1 MMRMISLG
9 KLCVLVGCW
18 LLLPAA
24 PVVAFEPAPDFEK
37 EVAPI
42 LVKRCLECHNSR
54 DANGQLV
61 LTSAD
66 RLALGGEGGEVVL
79 AGDPE
84 ASSLWQ
90 RVHSGEMPPARRGQ
104 SQTLP
109 PAEQDIL
116 KRWIAT
122 GAAWPKGRTLDLFE
136 ATTDVRGG
144 RDFWSLRPVEKAE
157 VPRADLSPIDAFIR
171 ARLDKARLEPAPQA
185 DRKTLIRRVFNDLVG
200 LPPTHAEI
208 EAFAADPEP
217 DAYERLV
224 DDLLARPQFGE
235 RWARHWLDVV
245 RYAETCG
252 YERDQVKPFAWKYR
266 DWVVSAFNT
275 DKPWDRFVLE
285 QLAGDELPDRTADT
299 VVATGFLRLG
309 TWNDEP
315 NDPQEYKYERLED
328 LVHVT
333 SSAFL
338 AYSVKCARCHDH
350 KFDPISQED
359 YYRFANAFW
368 PGSIEPRDGKL
379 LGGPTPEELG
389 TPDVLGWTDV
399 RRNPPPLHL
408 FRKGDPKQPLGVV
421 EPGQLSMVASLANLW
436 EPVDEQAPTTRQRLQ
451 LARWIVDPRNPL
463 TARVVVNRLWQHH
476 FGHGLVTSSNDVGFN
491 GARPTH
497 PELLDWLAADLMEG
511 GWTLKR
517 MHRQMVLSQTYRQA
531 SVHPR
536 QQQYAERDALNTLW
550 WRAERRRRDAE
561 GLRDAMLAVEG
572 SLDLSVGGAS
582 FKPTIAAEALEGL
595 SRKSGA
601 WQASPRSEQHR
612 RSLYIFTQ
620 RSLLPPLMTVF
631 DFSDTTLPC
640 AQRDVTTVA
649 PQALAL
655 LNNEFVHDRSQ
666 TLARRVTA
674 AGGDRPTMVRF
685 AWKLILGREAT
696 GKEVAVG
703 LAHWN
708 QQATALEERAAAT
721 PPSEPAT
728 DLPVRKSLAL
738 HLRADREVETS
749 PEGWVTRWGDTSGQ
763 GHEATSPGEG
773 LAPLWKETGLGGRPA
788 LQFGG
793 ESQFLKLA
801 GPVVAGQEATIF
813 AVATDRALESH
824 REIVSNWN
832 GAAGNSTTSLFVGTT
847 GKGVVRVSDDFTTA
861 GEVSDPTNPFVLTV
875 SLGSQGVAVWQNER
889 ELGRRSSS
897 ISPRNLST
905 AWVVGQQGNI
915 QGEYWKG
922 ELAELIVFDREL
934 TDPERQAI
942 GDYLL
947 TRYAIASREPPVEPV
962 DLGLASLC
970 HVLLNTNE
978 FLYVD

>member
-1 MMRMISLG
+1 
-9 KLCVLVGCW
+9 
-18 LLLPAA
+18 
-24 PVVAFEPAPDFEK
+24 
-37 EVAPI
+37 
-42 LVKRCLECHNSR
+42 
-54 DANGQLV
+54 
-61 LTSAD
+61 
-66 RLALGGEGGEVVL
+66 
-79 AGDPE
+79 
-84 ASSLWQ
+84 
-90 RVHSGEMPPARRGQ
+90 
-104 SQTLP
+104 
-109 PAEQDIL
+109 
-116 KRWIAT
+116 
-122 GAAWPKGRTLDLFE
+122 
-136 ATTDVRGG
+136 
-144 RDFWSLRPVEKAE
+144 
-157 VPRADLSPIDAFIR
+157 VPRTDLAPIDAFIR
-171 ARLDKARLEPAPQA
+171 EKLERAQMEPAPMA
-185 DRKTLIRRVFNDLVG
+185 DRRTLIRRVFNDLIG

-208 EAFAADPEP
+208 EAFAADSNPR
-217 DAYERLV
+217 AYEQLV

-266 DWVVSAFNT
+266 DWVARAFNT
-275 DKPWDRFVLE
+275 DLPWDRFVLE
-285 QLAGDELPDRTADT
+285 QLAGDELPDRTVDS

-328 LVHVT
+328 LVHAT

-399 RRNPPPLHL
+399 RRTPPPLHL

-421 EPGQLSMVASLANLW
+421 EPGQLSMVAELANLW
-436 EPVDEQAPTTRQRLQ
+436 EPVDEQAPTTRRRLQ
-451 LARWIVDPRNPL
+451 LARWIVDRRNPL

-476 FGHGLVTSSNDVGFN
+476 FGHGLVTSPNDFGFN

-497 PELLDWLAADLMEG
+497 PELLDWLAADLMDG
-511 GWTLKR
+511 GWRLKR
-517 MHRQMVLSQTYRQA
+517 LHRQMVLSQTYQQA

-536 QQQYAERDALNTLW
+536 QRQYAERDAANTLW

-572 SLDLSVGGAS
+572 SLHLSLGGPS

-601 WQASPRSEQHR
+601 WQASPRAEQNR

-666 TLARRVTA
+666 ALARRVSTV
-674 AGGDRPTMVRF
+674 GGDRPSQVRA
-685 AWKLILGREAT
+685 AWRMTLGREPT
-696 GKEVAVG
+696 EREVAAG
-703 LAHWN
+703 LAHWRD
-708 QQATALEERAAAT
+708 QELALERRATDAPVT
-721 PPSEPAT
+721 KPAE
-728 DLPVRKSLAL
+728 DLPVRKALAL
-738 HLRADREVETS
+738 HLRADREVETT
-749 PEGWVTRWGDTSGQ
+749 PEGLVTRWGDTSGR
-763 GHEATSPGEG
+763 GHHATSPAPE
-773 LAPLWKETGLGGRPA
+773 LAPLKKLEGLGGRPA
-788 LQFGG
+788 VQFAG
-793 ESQFLKLA
+793 ERQFLHLA
-801 GPVVAGQEATIF
+801 GRVVAGKEATIF
-813 AVATDRALESH
+813 AVATDRGAGSH
-824 REIVSNWN
+824 REILSNWN

-847 GKGVVRVSDDFTTA
+847 GKGLVRVSDDFTTA
-861 GEVSDPTNPFVLTV
+861 GELTDPAGPFVLTV
-875 SLGSQGVAVWQNER
+875 SLGNQGVAVWQNGR
-889 ELGRRSSS
+889 ELARRSTN
-897 ISPRNLST
+897 ISPRNLET

-934 TDPERQAI
+934 TDAEREAV
-942 GDYLL
+942 GRYLL
-947 TRYAIASREPPVEPV
+947 SRYDIPAEEPPPEPV

>member
-1 MMRMISLG
+1 MLRLFSMGAGILLALGLGCGSLAA
-9 KLCVLVGCW
+9 VG
-18 LLLPAA
+18 A
-24 PVVAFEPAPDFEK
+24 EPAPDFEK

-42 LVKRCLECHNSR
+42 LVKRCLECHNAR

-61 LTSAD
+61 LTTAD
-66 RLALGGEGGEVVL
+66 RLARGGEGGEVVL

-84 ASSLWQ
+84 ASPLWQ
-90 RVHSGEMPPARRGQ
+90 RVHSGEMPPPRRGQ
-104 SQTLP
+104 AQTLP
-109 PAEQDIL
+109 AAEQEIL

-122 GAAWPKGRTLDLFE
+122 GATWPTGRTLDLFE

-144 RDFWSLRPVEKAE
+144 RDFWSLRPVTKPE
-157 VPRADLSPIDAFIR
+157 VPRTDLAPIDAFIR
-171 ARLDKARLEPAPQA
+171 EKLERAQWEPAPAA
-185 DRKTLIRRVFNDLVG
+185 DRRTLIRRVFNDLIG

-208 EAFAADPEP
+208 EAFAADPNP
-217 DAYERLV
+217 RAYELLV

-266 DWVVSAFNT
+266 DWVARAFNT
-275 DKPWDRFVLE
+275 DLPWDRFVLE
-285 QLAGDELPDRTADT
+285 QLAGDELPDRTVDS

-328 LVHVT
+328 LVHAT

-399 RRNPPPLHL
+399 RRTPPPLHL

-421 EPGQLSMVASLANLW
+421 EPGQLSMVAELANLW
-436 EPVDEQAPTTRQRLQ
+436 EPVDEQAPTTRRRLQ
-451 LARWIVDPRNPL
+451 LARWIVDRRNPL

-476 FGHGLVTSSNDVGFN
+476 FGHGLVTSPNDFGFN

-497 PELLDWLAADLMEG
+497 PELLDWLAADLMDG
-511 GWTLKR
+511 GWRLKR
-517 MHRQMVLSQTYRQA
+517 LHRQMVLSQTYQQA

-536 QQQYAERDALNTLW
+536 QRQYAERDAANTLW

-572 SLDLSVGGAS
+572 SLSLSLGGPS

-601 WQASPRSEQHR
+601 WQASPRAEQNR

-666 TLARRVTA
+666 ALARRVSTA
-674 AGGDRPTMVRF
+674 GEDRPSQVRA
-685 AWKLILGREAT
+685 AWRLTLGREPTAR
-696 GKEVAVG
+696 ELAAG
-703 LAHWN
+703 LAHWSA
-708 QQATALEERAAAT
+708 QEAALERRAAETTITA
-721 PPSEPAT
+721 PAQ
-728 DLPVRKSLAL
+728 DLPVTQALAL
-738 HLRADREVETS
+738 HLRADREVETT
-749 PEGWVTRWGDTSGQ
+749 PEGLVTRWGDTSGR
-763 GHEATSPGEG
+763 GHHATSPAPE
-773 LAPLWKETGLGGRPA
+773 LAPLKKLEGLGGRPA
-788 LQFGG
+788 VQFAG
-793 ESQFLKLA
+793 ERQFLHLA
-801 GPVVAGQEATIF
+801 GRVVAGKEATIF
-813 AVATDRALESH
+813 AVATDRGAGSH
-824 REIVSNWN
+824 REILSNWN

-847 GKGVVRVSDDFTTA
+847 GKGLVRVSDDFTTA
-861 GEVSDPTNPFVLTV
+861 GELTDPAGPFVLTV
-875 SLGSQGVAVWQNER
+875 SLGNQGVAVWQNGR
-889 ELGRRSSS
+889 ELARRSTN
-897 ISPRNLST
+897 ISPRNLET

-934 TDPERQAI
+934 TDAEREAV
-942 GDYLL
+942 GRYLRS
-947 TRYAIASREPPVEPV
+947 RYDIPAEEPPPEPV

>member
-1 MMRMISLG
+1 MLQLFSKCAGFLLALG
-9 KLCVLVGCW
+9 LGCGALVAVG
-18 LLLPAA
+18 A
-24 PVVAFEPAPDFEK
+24 EPSPDFEK

-42 LVKRCLECHNSR
+42 LVKRCLECHNAR

-61 LTSAD
+61 LTTAD
-66 RLALGGEGGEVVL
+66 RLARGGDGGEVVL

-84 ASSLWQ
+84 ASPLWQ
-90 RVHSGEMPPARRGQ
+90 RVHSGEMPPPRRGQ
-104 SQTLP
+104 SQQLP
-109 PAEQDIL
+109 PAEQEVL
-116 KRWIAT
+116 KRWIAA
-122 GAAWPKGRTLDLFE
+122 GATWPAGRTLDLFE

-144 RDFWSLRPVEKAE
+144 RDFWSLLPVMKPE
-157 VPRADLSPIDAFIR
+157 VPRSDLAPIDAFIR
-171 ARLDKARLEPAPQA
+171 EKLERAQLEPAPAA
-185 DRKTLIRRVFNDLVG
+185 DRRTLIRRVFNDLIG

-208 EAFAADPEP
+208 EAFAADASPR
-217 DAYERLV
+217 AYEHLV
-224 DDLLARPQFGE
+224 DELLARPQFGE

-266 DWVVSAFNT
+266 DWVVRAFNS
-275 DKPWDRFVLE
+275 DLPWDRFVLE
-285 QLAGDELPDRTADT
+285 QLAGDELPDRTPDT

-328 LVHVT
+328 LVHAT

-368 PGSIEPRDGKL
+368 PGAIEPRDGKL
-379 LGGPTPEELG
+379 LGGPSAEELG
-389 TPDVLGWTDV
+389 TSDVLGWTDV
-399 RRNPPPLHL
+399 RRTPPPLHL

-421 EPGQLSMVASLANLW
+421 EPGQLSMVSELANLW
-436 EPVDEQAPTTRQRLQ
+436 EPVDEHTPTTRRRWQ
-451 LARWIVDPRNPL
+451 LARWIVDRRNPL

-476 FGHGLVTSSNDVGFN
+476 FGHGLVTSPNDFGFN

-497 PELLDWLAADLMEG
+497 PELLDWLAADLVEG

-517 MHRQMVLSQTYRQA
+517 MHRQMVLSETYRQA

-536 QQQYAERDALNTLW
+536 QQEYAGRDASNSLW

-572 SLDLSVGGAS
+572 ALDLTVGGPS

-595 SRKSGA
+595 SRKAGA
-601 WQASPRSEQHR
+601 WQASPKGDQNR

-666 TLARRVTA
+666 ALARRVTA
-674 AGGDRPTMVRF
+674 AGGDRPEMVRL
-685 AWKLILGREAT
+685 AWRLTLGREAT
-696 GKEVAVG
+696 EREVAAG

-708 QQATALEERAAAT
+708 QQATALEQRAAET
-721 PPSEPAT
+721 PPEEPAT
-728 DLPVRKSLAL
+728 DLPIRPGLTL
-738 HLRADREVETS
+738 HLRADRRVQTT
-749 PEGWVTRWGDTSGQ
+749 PEGLVTNWGDTSGQ
-763 GHEATSPGEG
+763 EHHATAPALEA
-773 LAPLWKETGLGGRPA
+773 APLWKPEGLGGRPA
-788 LQFGG
+788 IQFAGERQFFHLAGRVVSGG
-793 ESQFLKLA
+793 ET
-801 GPVVAGQEATIF
+801 TIF
-813 AVATDRALESH
+813 AVATDRGAETH
-824 REIVSNWN
+824 REILSNWN

-847 GKGVVRVSDDFTTA
+847 GKGRVRVSDDFATA
-861 GEVSDPTNPFVLTV
+861 GEVQEPTQPFVLTV
-875 SLGSQGVAVWQNER
+875 SLGSLGVGVWQNGR
-889 ELGRRSSS
+889 ELERRSTNV
-897 ISPRNLST
+897 SPRNLGT

-922 ELAELIVFDREL
+922 ELAELIVFAREL
-934 TDPERQAI
+934 TTAERETV
-942 GDYLL
+942 GNYLMSRYDL
-947 TRYAIASREPPVEPV
+947 TSREPAPLPV

>member
-1 MMRMISLG
+1 LGCGSLAA
-9 KLCVLVGCW
+9 VG
-18 LLLPAA
+18 A
-24 PVVAFEPAPDFEK
+24 EPAPDFEK

-42 LVKRCLECHNSR
+42 LVKRCLECHNAR

-61 LTSAD
+61 LTTAD
-66 RLALGGEGGEVVL
+66 RLARGGEGGEVVL

-84 ASSLWQ
+84 ASPLWQ
-90 RVHSGEMPPARRGQ
+90 RVHSGEMPPPRRGQ
-104 SQTLP
+104 AQTLP
-109 PAEQDIL
+109 AAEQEIL

-122 GAAWPKGRTLDLFE
+122 GATWPTGRTLDLFE

-144 RDFWSLRPVEKAE
+144 RDFWSLRPVTKPA

-171 ARLDKARLEPAPQA
+171 EKLERAQMEPAPMA
-185 DRKTLIRRVFNDLVG
+185 DRRTLIRRVFNDLIG

-208 EAFAADPEP
+208 EAFAADPNP
-217 DAYERLV
+217 RAYEQLV

-266 DWVVSAFNT
+266 DWVARAFNT
-275 DKPWDRFVLE
+275 DLPWDRFVLE
-285 QLAGDELPDRTADT
+285 QLAGDELPDRTVDS

-328 LVHVT
+328 LVHAT

-399 RRNPPPLHL
+399 RRTPPPLHL

-421 EPGQLSMVASLANLW
+421 EPGQLSMVAELANLW
-436 EPVDEQAPTTRQRLQ
+436 EPVDEQAPTTRRRLQ
-451 LARWIVDPRNPL
+451 LARWIVDRRNPL

-476 FGHGLVTSSNDVGFN
+476 FGHGLVTSPNDFGFN

-497 PELLDWLAADLMEG
+497 PELLDWLAADLMDG
-511 GWTLKR
+511 GWRLKR
-517 MHRQMVLSQTYRQA
+517 LHRQMVLSQTYQQA

-536 QQQYAERDALNTLW
+536 QRQYAERDAANTLW

-572 SLDLSVGGAS
+572 SLHLSLGGPS

-601 WQASPRSEQHR
+601 WQASPRAEQNR

-666 TLARRVTA
+666 ALARRVSTV
-674 AGGDRPTMVRF
+674 GGDRPSQVRA
-685 AWKLILGREAT
+685 AWRMTLGREPT
-696 GKEVAVG
+696 EREVAAG
-703 LAHWN
+703 LAHWRD
-708 QQATALEERAAAT
+708 QELALERRATDAPVT
-721 PPSEPAT
+721 KPAE
-728 DLPVRKSLAL
+728 DLPVRKALAL
-738 HLRADREVETS
+738 HLRADREVETT
-749 PEGWVTRWGDTSGQ
+749 PEGLVTRWGDTSGR
-763 GHEATSPGEG
+763 GHHATSPAPE
-773 LAPLWKETGLGGRPA
+773 LAPLKKLEGLGGRPA
-788 LQFGG
+788 VQFAG
-793 ESQFLKLA
+793 ERQFLHLA
-801 GPVVAGQEATIF
+801 GRVVAGKEATIF
-813 AVATDRALESH
+813 AVATDRGAGSH
-824 REIVSNWN
+824 REILSNWN

-847 GKGVVRVSDDFTTA
+847 GKGLVRVSDDFTTA
-861 GEVSDPTNPFVLTV
+861 GELTDPAGPFVLTV
-875 SLGSQGVAVWQNER
+875 SLGNQGVAVWQNGR
-889 ELGRRSSS
+889 ELARRSTN
-897 ISPRNLST
+897 ISPRNLET

-934 TDPERQAI
+934 TDAEREAV
-942 GDYLL
+942 GRYLL
-947 TRYAIASREPPVEPV
+947 SRYDIPAEEPPPEPV